1 MAGEGFSILSEILP
15 DIPQKYF
22 HLYQC
27 IFTGHYCS
35 SETMLFIKKKKKISL
50 TDIYSDQQ

>member
-1 MAGEGFSILSEILP
+1 MAGEEFSLLSEILP

-22 HLYQC
+22 NLNQC
-27 IFTGHYCS
+27 VLTGHYCS
-35 SETMLFIKKKKKISL
+35 NETMLFIKKKKVSL

>member
-1 MAGEGFSILSEILP
+1 MAEEEFSLLSEILP

-22 HLYQC
+22 HLNWC

-35 SETMLFIKKKKKISL
+35 SETMPLIEKKKVSL